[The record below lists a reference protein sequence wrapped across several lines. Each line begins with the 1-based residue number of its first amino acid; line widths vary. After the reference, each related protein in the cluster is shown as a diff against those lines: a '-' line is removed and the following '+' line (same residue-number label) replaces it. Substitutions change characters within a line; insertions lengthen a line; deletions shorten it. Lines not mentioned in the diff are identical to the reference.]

1 MSYYKPGEPPKN
13 EIVIRPGDVIQI
25 IDKQIKEKKDGTHT
39 MHFDVL
45 APGRVQ
51 YIRVMVENAEQML
64 NEKLVRVKYIA
75 YAMQKGVPLRGTG
88 GKYSKSNIVGVVL
101 ERAEGVKPNLIG
113 ELKNFDRWK
122 YENQDKLKKP
132 EAKPIEKPSYASE
145 KVPKTA
151 PIPSAKKITGQ
162 TTGFGLDSFLD
173 ALHDEDLSGVRECE
187 DELPF
192 N

>member
-1 MSYYKPGEPPKN
+1 MENKAPKN
-13 EIVIRPGDVIQI
+13 KVLIKAGDIVQI
-25 IDKQIKEKKDGTHT
+25 VDRKIEQRKDGKHT
-39 MHFDVL
+39 MHFDIL
-45 APGRVQ
+45 SPGGVQ
-51 YIRVMVENAEQML
+51 YVRVIVENAEEML
-64 NEKLVRVKYIA
+64 NEHYVRIKEIVWV
-75 YAMQKGVPLRGTG
+75 MQKGIYIQGHAYSRTNHTG
-88 GKYSKSNIVGVVL
+88 VIL
-101 ERAEGVKPNLIG
+101 ERTNSRTPDLIG
-113 ELKNFDRWK
+113 RLRSFEQWK
-122 YENQDKLKKP
+122 KEHPEQVKKP